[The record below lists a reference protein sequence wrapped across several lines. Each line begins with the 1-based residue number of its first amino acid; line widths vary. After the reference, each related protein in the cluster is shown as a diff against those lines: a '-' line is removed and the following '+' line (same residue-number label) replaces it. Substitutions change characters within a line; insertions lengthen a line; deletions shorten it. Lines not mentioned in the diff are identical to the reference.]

1 MGTRSKFLTM
11 LHSKFTS
18 PAVLRTLQT
27 VAKYV
32 GVLAMCLLAAP
43 VSAAQKNPVTRFT
56 YGWRNAITGG
66 SFGLTAVDNRDVKR
80 NSALLKKHAD
90 KPAVIRQALACAE
103 KAHENLN
110 LYKHEHACHKQILNA
125 IRAALGRA
133 PVADSDEQK
142 ADDSPSDDTPPQE
155 VWA

>member
-11 LHSKFTS
+11 LHSKFTWA
-18 PAVLRTLQT
+18 AVLRTLQT

-66 SFGLTAVDNRDVKR
+66 SFGLAAVDNRDVKR
-80 NSALLKKHAD
+80 NSELLKRHAGN
-90 KPAVIRQALACAE
+90 PAVIRQALACAQN
-103 KAHENLN
+103 AYGNLN
-110 LYKHEHACHKQILNA
+110 LYKYEHVCHKQILNA
-125 IRAALGRA
+125 ILGALGQA

-142 ADDSPSDDTPPQE
+142 ADDSPY
-155 VWA
+155 AGYAA